1 MGGSYSLNSALFL
14 QVCVFKAMGDRQ
26 RQAEELNAV
35 LKQFPG
41 ESSSWA
47 ELGDLYLS
55 LCDLPVRSVWQCSL
69 TLAHVTRIP
78 PLLQAAAHCFEEL
91 VLLNPISAH
100 HHVRLAE
107 VYYSMGEQSTT
118 SCCPRLLQRPP
129 MV

>member
-1 MGGSYSLNSALFL
+1 
-14 QVCVFKAMGDRQ
+14 MGDRQ

-35 LKQFPG
+35 LKQFPA

-55 LCDLPVRSVWQCSL
+55 LCDLPVRSVWQCSH
-69 TLAHVTRIP
+69 TFAHVTCIP

-118 SCCPRLLQRPP
+118 SCSPRLLQRPP